1 MGSGFQGGLRTAPDS
16 GFGTSPRLAVVFAA
30 SSAPRPCRP
39 VPVNEC
45 KPPAQRLAAR
55 HCRGRA
61 PLRLGWAPLA
71 RRLSRFVSP
80 SGVCLFGDCLTS
92 RGIKRNPRPPGLS
105 LPSPHRLANP
115 PSLRPSPLAAYLQG
129 AGRRAQR
136 AERES
141 APAAR
146 RSRTVRRPRP
156 MRAALRCCPTARR
169 TAGRGPGRPF
179 LSVGYR
185 GKRARG
191 RDGTGMGQA
200 LPLSSVGY
208 RGKRARRATCAG
220 TYGTGTAPFFL
231 SGTEASEPDMQLVQA
246 PMGQAPPL
254 SSVGYRGKRARGR
267 DSGAAAE
274 PASSPAPSPTKARGQ
289 VASASHPPK
298 GSDPALWPAPR
309 LRRRAHGAA
318 RFRGTPLMISASESF
333 LPPGWGG
340 CLWRQK
346 TPLVPPGP

>member
-1 MGSGFQGGLRTAPDS
+1 M
-16 GFGTSPRLAVVFAA
+16 
-30 SSAPRPCRP
+30 
-39 VPVNEC
+39 
-45 KPPAQRLAAR
+45 
-55 HCRGRA
+55 
-61 PLRLGWAPLA
+61 RLGWAPLA

-156 MRAALRCCPTARR
+156 MRAALRCCLTARR

-208 RGKRARRATCAG
+208 RGKRARHATCAG
-220 TYGTGTAPFFL
+220 TYGTGTAPFFCRVPRQASPRSGFGSGGGAGLL
-231 SGTEASEPDMQLVQA
+231 SRSEPHEGARSSCQRQPPTEGLGPRALARPQA
-246 PMGQAPPL
+246 APARAWRGTLQGHAPNDICIRVLPPARMGRLPL
-254 SSVGYRGKRARGR
+254 ATEDSLGPARPLIPSYPHQSSRSQEAHRPACR
-267 DSGAAAE
+267 SGAGARTLG
-274 PASSPAPSPTKARGQ
+274 PSSP
-289 VASASHPPK
+289 HPP
-298 GSDPALWPAPR
+298 A
-309 LRRRAHGAA
+309 
-318 RFRGTPLMISASESF
+318 TPS
-333 LPPGWGG
+333 
-340 CLWRQK
+340 
-346 TPLVPPGP
+346 

>member
-1 MGSGFQGGLRTAPDS
+1 MA
-16 GFGTSPRLAVVFAA
+16 
-30 SSAPRPCRP
+30 
-39 VPVNEC
+39 
-45 KPPAQRLAAR
+45 
-55 HCRGRA
+55 
-61 PLRLGWAPLA
+61 
-71 RRLSRFVSP
+71 
-80 SGVCLFGDCLTS
+80 
-92 RGIKRNPRPPGLS
+92 
-105 LPSPHRLANP
+105 
-115 PSLRPSPLAAYLQG
+115 
-129 AGRRAQR
+129 
-136 AERES
+136 
-141 APAAR
+141 
-146 RSRTVRRPRP
+146 
-156 MRAALRCCPTARR
+156 RAAPF
-169 TAGRGPGRPF
+169 F
-179 LSVGYR
+179 LS
-185 GKRARG
+185 
-191 RDGTGMGQA
+191 GTEASEPEVGMGQA
-200 LPLSSVGY
+200 WD
-208 RGKRARRATCAG
+208 RHC
-220 TYGTGTAPFFL
+220 PFLL

-346 TPLVPPGP
+346 SLRRLPWSRQAPDTKLSTPVLSLPGSAQARVPQRRRGSDLGPLQPPSACNPLLIPPPPLHGADAPSALHPSSKAVALRAWGCQGVLATVSFRHDVP